1 MAKNKI
7 ENLEVGQYYE
17 QEFVVTE
24 EMGEE
29 FAKISKDFNPIH
41 LDEKAAAQTRFK
53 KKIVHGMLMASY
65 ISGIIG
71 NEFPGEGSVYMGQNL
86 SFRGP
91 VYYNNKVIVRVEVPE
106 INLEKKRLK
115 LSTTCRNENEE
126 LLILGDALVML
137 DN

>member
-91 VYYNNKVIVRVEVPE
+91 VYYNNKVIVRVEVTE

>member
-7 ENLEVGQYYE
+7 EDLRVGQYYE
-17 QEFVVTE
+17 QEFVITE
-24 EMGEE
+24 DMGAE

-41 LDEKAAAQTRFK
+41 LDEETAAQTRFK
-53 KKIVHGMLMASY
+53 KRIVHGMLLGSY

-71 NEFPGEGSVYMGQNL
+71 NKFPGEGTVYMGQNL

-91 VYYNNKVIVRVEVPE
+91 VYYNEKVIIRVEITE
-106 INLEKKRLK
+106 MNLEKKRLT
-115 LSTTCRNENEE
+115 LSTTCRNENEDM
-126 LLILGDALVML
+126 LILGEALVML